1 LTQSGHWPLA
11 QHALSNGRIEP
22 LLCVS
27 MNVGPDLRRRDF
39 LGLVGGALFAG
50 MNSAR
55 AQQGPRRV
63 EILMG
68 AAETS
73 SSRDWVAA
81 FLRRLDELGWRD
93 GHNLSVQVQWWND
106 SLEQMRTR
114 ATELVSRS
122 PDVAVT
128 FTNLALEVLK
138 PIAGKVP
145 IVFCGVGDPVGG
157 GFVASLARP
166 GGNITGF
173 ASHESSMGGKWLGIL
188 KEAAPN
194 ITRAL
199 VIMHPETQSQQ
210 GMWRSIEQIAPRLE
224 IEAIPGGVHNAAE
237 INRAV
242 ELFAQKPNGGL
253 IALPHAV
260 TVSNATVI
268 IDQARRYRMPDVYA
282 FAETVAAGGL
292 VSYGINWDDQF
303 RGVAEYVDRILKGAK
318 PSDLAVQNPTRF
330 KLVVNLKAAKAIGL
344 AIPEAFLLRADEL
357 IE

>member
-1 LTQSGHWPLA
+1 
-11 QHALSNGRIEP
+11 
-22 LLCVS
+22 

-39 LGLVGGALFAG
+39 LDLVGGALFAG

-63 EILMG
+63 EVLMG
-68 AAETS
+68 AAEKS

-93 GHNLSVQVQWWND
+93 GHNLSVRVQWWND

-114 ATELVSRS
+114 AAELISRS

-128 FTNLALEVLK
+128 YTNLALEVLK

-145 IVFCGVGDPVGG
+145 IVFCGVGDPVGS
-157 GFVASLARP
+157 GFVDSLARP

-173 ASHESSMGGKWLGIL
+173 ASHESSMGGKWLGVL

-199 VIMHPETQSQQ
+199 VIMHPETQAHQ
-210 GMWRSIEQIAPRLE
+210 GMWRSIEQIAPRLQ

-237 INRAV
+237 IERV
-242 ELFAQKPNGGL
+242 IESFAQKPNSGL

-260 TVSNATVI
+260 TVANATVI
-268 IDQARRYRMPDVYA
+268 IDQARRYRMPTVYA
-282 FAETVAAGGL
+282 FAENVAAGGL
-292 VSYGINWDDQF
+292 VSYGLNWDDRF
-303 RGVAEYVDRILKGAK
+303 RSAADYVDRILKGAK

-330 KLVVNLKAAKAIGL
+330 KLVVNLKAAKAIDL
-344 AIPEAFLLRADEL
+344 AIPVTFLLRADEI

>member
-1 LTQSGHWPLA
+1 MSA
-11 QHALSNGRIEP
+11 EP
-22 LLCVS
+22 D
-27 MNVGPDLRRRDF
+27 MRRRDF
-39 LGLVGGALFAG
+39 LGLVGGATVAG

-55 AQQGPRRV
+55 AEQGSRRV
-63 EILMG
+63 EVLMG

-73 SSRDWVAA
+73 SSRDWIAA
-81 FLRRLDELGWRD
+81 FLRRLEELGWRD
-93 GHNLSVQVQWWND
+93 GHNLVVKVQWWD
-106 SLEQMRTR
+106 ERQEQMRTR
-114 ATELVSRS
+114 AAELIRRS

-138 PIAGKVP
+138 PIAGNVP
-145 IVFCGVGDPVGG
+145 IVFCGVGDPVGS

-173 ASHESSMGGKWLGIL
+173 ASHEPSMGGKWLGVL

-199 VIMHPETQSQQ
+199 VIMHPETPSHQ
-210 GMWRSIEQIAPRLE
+210 GMWRSIEQIAPRLG
-224 IEAIPGGVHNAAE
+224 IQATPGGVHNAAE
-237 INRAV
+237 IERVV

-253 IALPHAV
+253 IALPHAL
-260 TVSNATVI
+260 TVSNASVI
-268 IDQARRYRMPDVYA
+268 IDLARRYRMPDLYA
-282 FAETVAAGGL
+282 VAEIVAGGGL

-303 RGVAEYVDRILKGAK
+303 RSVAEYVDRIFKGAK

-330 KLVVNLKAAKAIGL
+330 KLAVNLRAAKAIGL
-344 AIPEAFLLRADEL
+344 AIPETFLLRADEV